1 MSQYKLWIDGKAS
14 DGASILD
21 VINPATEG
29 VFTTVA
35 RSDEAL
41 VDRAVA
47 AAKAAQIGWQRT
59 SIAQRQRAL
68 VGIADG
74 MKARAQELAEAI
86 TQEQGKPLGDAYGEV
101 AWAESF
107 VRHWATLDLPVE
119 TLIDDSARRVE
130 VHRVPLGVVACIIP
144 WNFPLNIA
152 AIKVPQAILAGN
164 GCVLKPAPTTP
175 VSGAIF
181 AEICNGV
188 LPPGVLNTV
197 NDNNDLGAYLAQH
210 PDVAMVSFTGSISTG
225 RKIMAGCAATLKRL
239 TLELGG
245 NDPAIVLPDIDV
257 KATAKKIFDA
267 AFMNCGQVCLAI
279 KRVYAHEAI
288 SDELCSELARHAEA
302 AVVGNGMSD
311 GVQVGPVNNRQQY
324 QKVLGLI
331 ERARAAGTVVTGGYA
346 LPGKGFFIKPT
357 IIRDVKDG
365 DEIVDEEQFGPVLP
379 VVTYSDV
386 EQAVAG
392 ANRLKYGLAASV
404 WSADV
409 KRARDIAMR
418 IESGTVWINT
428 HLDVSPVIPYAGAK
442 QSGFGVEF
450 SVEGLHE
457 FTQIKVVHQV
467 W

>member
-1 MSQYKLWIDGKAS
+1 MPQYKLWIDGQAV
-14 DGASILD
+14 DGSSTLG
-21 VINPATEG
+21 VINPATEE
-29 VFTTVA
+29 VFATIA
-35 RSDEAL
+35 RSDETL

-47 AAKAAQIGWQRT
+47 SAKSAQTGWQRT
-59 SIAQRQRAL
+59 PVSERQKILLR
-68 VGIADG
+68 IADG
-74 MKARAQELAEAI
+74 MKARARDLAEAI
-86 TQEQGKPLGDAYGEV
+86 TREQGKPLGDAYGEV

-107 VRHWATLDLPVE
+107 VRHFATLDLPVE
-119 TLIDDSARRVE
+119 TLIDDDARLVE

-152 AIKVPQAILAGN
+152 AIKVPQVLLAGN

-181 AEICNGV
+181 AEICNAS

-197 NDNNDLGAYLAQH
+197 NDNNDLGGYLTRH

-225 RKIMAGCAATLKRL
+225 KKIMASGAETLKRL
-239 TLELGG
+239 TFELGG
-245 NDPAIVLPDIDV
+245 NDPAIVLPDVDV

-279 KRVYAHEAI
+279 KRVYVQEAI
-288 SDELCSELARHAEA
+288 SAELCSELARHAEA

-311 GVQVGPVNNRQQY
+311 KVQIGPVNNRQQY
-324 QKVLGLI
+324 EKVLGLI
-331 ERARAAGTVVTGGYA
+331 DRARSAGTIVTGGYA
-346 LPGKGFFIKPT
+346 LPGKGYFIKPT
-357 IIRDVKDG
+357 IIKDVKDG

-386 EQAVAG
+386 EQAIAG
-392 ANRLKYGLAASV
+392 ANRLKYGLGASV

-409 KRARDIAMR
+409 DRARDIAKR

-428 HLDVSPVIPYAGAK
+428 HLDISPAIPYAGAK
-442 QSGFGVEF
+442 QSGIGVEF
-450 SVEGLHE
+450 GFEGLRE
-457 FTQIKVVHQV
+457 FTQIKVINQAR
-467 W
+467 